1 MSEIRATTI
10 SDAAGTGP
18 ITLTAQSAAK
28 AWARYDGSAPTLNE
42 SFNVSSL
49 NDDGSGDQTLTFT
62 TAMSSTNFVFAGHSN
77 QYHTGNDNV
86 ASSSTVNTFTA
97 NSSHVK
103 TDATRVGITIHG
115 DLA

>member
-1 MSEIRATTI
+1 MSEVRATTI

-18 ITLTAQSAAK
+18 IALTKQSAAK
-28 AWARYDGSAPTLNE
+28 AWARYDGVTPALNE

-49 NDDGSGDQTLTFT
+49 SDDGTGDQTLTFT
-62 TAMSSTNFVFAGHSN
+62 NAMSSTNFAFSGHSN
-77 QYHTGNDNV
+77 QYHAGNDNV

-97 NSSHVK
+97 NSSHTK
-103 TDATRVGITIHG
+103 TDTNRIGIIVHG